1 MSKIQTITTETIRSV
16 SIAQA
21 LELVPFGETTLR
33 ALMDDGRLPFSRIS
47 ALPGKRG
54 RVAIRVSDI
63 DKLLTATAVKP
74 RAKSGR
80 ARAAPCSEWS
90 TGMTRS
96 LPAWCPTHND
106 CI

>member
-33 ALMDDGRLPFSRIS
+33 ALMDNGRLPFSRIS

-80 ARAAPCSEWS
+80 ARAAMLRTEHGYDTEL
-90 TGMTRS
+90 TGLVS
-96 LPAWCPTHND
+96 D
-106 CI
+106 S